1 MTFSA
6 LNAAAV
12 DLRHSL
18 CSFVDQAAMVEVTVR
33 PPAGECDEASFL
45 RLVAWS
51 YAYAFEAGRIT
62 IPYLLQLPGSSQE
75 ASSEA
80 KKAYDLVRALRTW
93 SSHNLGFGKDRDV
106 EISRYAQRWFIG
118 TCGAF
123 PPENPGN
130 WRSCFVGLCSEM
142 EKIILHCQG
151 VMIGVLSA
159 PDDGEATTDDLRRR
173 INRAWPAHE
182 FHKLVGDAVIRLG
195 MSIDSQSFCRIKLAR
210 WRDFLMNIPDSDDPR
225 SHMIRM
231 IERDLLDYVNDIL
244 PIDGR
249 DVMKALELDAG
260 PQIGSALR
268 RARELFRSGVRD
280 SKDLLIHLKKECD
293 SFTE

>member
-1 MTFSA
+1 MTFAA
-6 LNAAAV
+6 LNAAAM

-18 CSFVDQAAMVEVTVR
+18 CSFVDQAAMVEITVR

-51 YAYAFEAGRIT
+51 YAYVFEAGRVV
-62 IPYLLQLPGSSQE
+62 IPYLLQLPGSSHE

-80 KKAYDLVRALRTW
+80 RKAQNLVHDLRTW
-93 SSHNLGFGKDRDV
+93 SFHNLGFGKNRDV
-106 EISRYAQRWFIG
+106 EISRHVQRWFIG
-118 TCGAF
+118 TCGAY
-123 PPENPGN
+123 PPENPVN
-130 WRSCFVGLCSEM
+130 WRSCFVGLCYEM

-173 INRAWPAHE
+173 IKRAWPAHE

-195 MSIDSQSFCRIKLAR
+195 MRIDSQSFCRTRLAR
-210 WRDFLMNIPDSDDPR
+210 WRDFLVNIPDSDDPR

-231 IERDLLDYVNDIL
+231 IERDLLDYVNDVL
-244 PIDGR
+244 PINGR
-249 DVMKALELDAG
+249 DVMKALKLDAG

-268 RARELFRSGVRD
+268 RARELFRSGVKD
-280 SKDLLIHLKKECD
+280 PKDLLIHLKKERGY
-293 SFTE
+293 FTE